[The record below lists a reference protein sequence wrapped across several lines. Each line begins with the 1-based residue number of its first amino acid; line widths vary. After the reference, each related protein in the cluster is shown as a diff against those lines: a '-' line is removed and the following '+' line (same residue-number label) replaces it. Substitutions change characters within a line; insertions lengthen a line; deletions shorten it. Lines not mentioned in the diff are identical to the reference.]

1 MWKRMLLM
9 MVCVTLVVAGIGYA
23 KFKQIQAAIAMGK
36 SFAPP
41 PAAVTTEVLKAQ
53 TWEPTIRVIG
63 SLKAV
68 QGVNVSTDLAGIVAD
83 IAFESGKTVKKGDL
97 LVQLSADQE
106 KAQLAAAES
115 RRDLAKLDAKRKRD
129 LQAQSAAPA
138 SERDAA
144 DAELRRAEAAC
155 AEVEALLARK
165 RITAPFDGVIGIRQV
180 SLGQFLNPGAPI
192 ATMHSLDPIQVQF
205 NLPQQQLASAAPG
218 RPLRILSEDRPE
230 IARGGS
236 VTALDSQVN
245 EASRAITVEG
255 TLPNPD
261 HILRPGMFVNVELPL
276 PKEDGVLVVPA
287 SAINYAPYGD
297 SVFVV
302 SPGTSPEGKPTTV
315 VLQKFVK
322 LGQNR
327 GDQIRVLSG
336 VAPGDEVVTSG
347 VFKLRPGA
355 EVQIN
360 NAVQPP
366 SEAAPKPPNS

>member
-1 MWKRMLLM
+1 MLLM

>member
-1 MWKRMLLM
+1 MLLM
-9 MVCVTLVVAGIGYA
+9 LLCVALAIAGIGYA

-41 PAAVTTEVLKAQ
+41 PAAVTTQVLKAQ
-53 TWEPTIRVIG
+53 AWEPSIKVIG
-63 SLKAV
+63 TLKAV
-68 QGVNVSTDLAGIVAD
+68 QGVNVSADLAGIVSE
-83 IAFESGKTVKKGDL
+83 IAFESGKNVSKGQL
-97 LVQLSADQE
+97 LVQLNAEQE
-106 KAQLAAAES
+106 KAQLSAAEA
-115 RRDLAKLDAKRKRD
+115 RRDLAKLDAKRKRE
-129 LQAQSAAPA
+129 LQAQNAAPA

-165 RITAPFDGVIGIRQV
+165 RVTAPFDGVLGIRQV
-180 SLGQFLNPGAPI
+180 SLGQYLNPGAPI

-205 NLPQQQLASAAPG
+205 NLPQQQLASALPG
-218 RPLRILSEDRPE
+218 RALRILSEDRPE
-230 IARGGS
+230 IARAGT

-245 EASRAITVEG
+245 ETSRAIAVEG
-255 TLPNPD
+255 TLPNAD
-261 HILRPGMFVNVELPL
+261 KILRPGMFVNVEIPL
-276 PKEDGVLVVPA
+276 PVEQGVIVVPA
-287 SAINYAPYGD
+287 SAVSYAPYGD

-302 SPGTSPEGKPTTV
+302 KEGTNPEGKPTKIATQV
-315 VLQKFVK
+315 FVK

-327 GDQIRVLSG
+327 GDQIRILSG
-336 VAPGDEVVTSG
+336 LAADDEVVTSG

-360 NAVQPP
+360 NSVQPA